1 MPSTT
6 ELVRKLYDVAT
17 CCVPHVFN
25 GQCPDSMEGS
35 DVRDPDCPACQVLI
49 QVGRQ
54 LEGAKPHQAVEVAV
68 KVKKAPKHE
77 AHQFEPFWSIIGNAL
92 ESRKCGRGMEQHPTY
107 KVANYVVDLCGEL
120 VKKLHELG
128 NRGATLEALIKLE
141 SSCTGTDYQHK
152 LAMRTYRLAQQGA

>member
-1 MPSTT
+1 MPIGAKHLSKEMMMPSTN

-17 CCVPHVFN
+17 CRVPHVFN

-68 KVKKAPKHE
+68 KVG
-77 AHQFEPFWSIIGNAL
+77 FG
-92 ESRKCGRGMEQHPTY
+92 EQWNQKPT
-107 KVANYVVDLCGEL
+107 
-120 VKKLHELG
+120 
-128 NRGATLEALIKLE
+128 
-141 SSCTGTDYQHK
+141 
-152 LAMRTYRLAQQGA
+152 